1 MLALCLLRAVLGR
14 GRAPSPSPW
23 NGHASRVY
31 RGCRV
36 AAASV
41 PCSSCRLLLVG
52 RRRRAAPSAC
62 ASCSRSAI
70 GCWTARRAGVEARVS
85 TAAPAPP
92 APPPLPLPPPRQ
104 MRLPGLGLRVCAAQR
119 TCGLSISC
127 AR

>member
-1 MLALCLLRAVLGR
+1 MLAVCLLRAVLGR

-23 NGHASRVY
+23 NGHASRPY

-36 AAASV
+36 VADSI
-41 PCSSCRLLLVG
+41 PCSSCWLLLVG

-62 ASCSRSAI
+62 APCSRSAI
-70 GCWTARRAGVEARVS
+70 ECWASRRAG
-85 TAAPAPP
+85 
-92 APPPLPLPPPRQ
+92 
-104 MRLPGLGLRVCAAQR
+104 LPGLGLRVCAAQR